1 MPKCIEP
8 TCTRLCAGTRCDD
21 HRKAKDRSRNVRRT
35 HYRGGWESFARK
47 WLDAWTA
54 AHGPLCVGWQCEPHM
69 VTRADLTLD
78 HVEARTGAAGY
89 QSLCRSCNSSKG
101 ARNAVEGTEL
111 RR

>member
-1 MPKCIEP
+1 MPQCLEP
-8 TCTRLCAGTRCDD
+8 GCVRIVKGTRCDQ
-21 HRKAKDRSRNVRRT
+21 HSGRP
-35 HYRGGWESFARK
+35 HYRNGWTRFARE

-54 AHGPLCVGWQCEPHM
+54 ARGPLCVGWQREPHM

-78 HVEARTGAAGY
+78 HVEARTAAAGY